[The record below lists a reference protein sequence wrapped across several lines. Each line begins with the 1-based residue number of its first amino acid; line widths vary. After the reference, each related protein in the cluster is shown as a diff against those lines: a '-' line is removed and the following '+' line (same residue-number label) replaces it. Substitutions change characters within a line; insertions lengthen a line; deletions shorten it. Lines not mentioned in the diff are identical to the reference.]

1 LENLILEFKACL
13 YKISQTVYGLKLLEL
28 KEKEFK
34 GRELVDFLLDQN
46 FAKTFL
52 TQKDFGKIR
61 STSKKSLE
69 LVFQE
74 SYLFNL
80 QSAKDNGDFDKLQK
94 FISKLNYKNTHTLSL
109 PKYIN
114 DDQLKSILEQ
124 KLEKEDLTVGES
136 VTNLD
141 LAHCRNLT
149 DKASEY
155 LLPLANIK
163 SLDMSKCDK
172 LVKAKF
178 STNIVSLDI
187 SHCRKLKGNNL
198 AEMTSVENIIASG
211 SVALINF
218 KAPINVKLLDLSLNY
233 KSEYDIQEIINKCQ
247 NLEHLN
253 ISGRNV
259 EKELKLPNTVMSLD
273 ISQCKKLSHSN
284 IQNMISQCPN
294 IKYLNLSR
302 CELERNLELPK
313 SIKSLDLSGCN
324 QLNHDQ
330 IQRMID
336 QCPNLESLNLSGC
349 KLERNL
355 ELPSSIKSLKISNC
369 KQLNHLQIQEMITDC
384 PNLEN
389 LDISNC
395 QITEFTFYKSVNFK
409 KLTILS
415 CETLKTLTFLEG
427 ANIDF
432 FNINHCKKLE
442 TINIGKN
449 IKINKSDLT
458 SSEELKKMLKGI
470 IPRSTIITM
479 ATEDPSPSLQH
490 AKTAKPEQSR

>member
-1 LENLILEFKACL
+1 MLESETREFK
-13 YKISQTVYGLKLLEL
+13 K
-28 KEKEFK
+28 
-34 GRELVDFLLDQN
+34 RELIDFLLNQN

-52 TQKDFGKIR
+52 TQKDLGEIR
-61 STSKKSLE
+61 LTSKESLE

-80 QSAKDNGDFDKLQK
+80 KSAQDDGDFDKLQK
-94 FISKLNYKNTHTLSL
+94 FISKLNYKNTHNTLSL

-124 KLEKEDLTVGES
+124 KLAKGDLTVGES

-141 LAHCRNLT
+141 LANCRNLT
-149 DKASEY
+149 DTASEY

-163 SLDMSKCDK
+163 SLDISKCGK

-187 SHCRKLKGNNL
+187 SHCRKLKGQNL
-198 AEMTSVENIIASG
+198 AEMTSVEHIKACGSG
-211 SVALINF
+211 ALINF
-218 KAPINVKLLDLSLNY
+218 KAPINVKFLDFSLNN
-233 KSEYDIQEIINKCQ
+233 KSEYDMQEMINKCQ
-247 NLEHLN
+247 NLEYLN

-259 EKELKLPNTVMSLD
+259 EKELKLPNTVTSLN
-273 ISQCKKLSHSN
+273 ISQCEKLSHSN
-284 IQNMISQCPN
+284 IQNMINQCTN
-294 IKYLNLSR
+294 IKYLNLSG

-313 SIKSLDLSGCN
+313 SIKSLDLTGCN

-330 IQRMID
+330 IQRMIY

-355 ELPSSIKSLKISNC
+355 KLPRGIKSLTISNC
-369 KQLNHLQIQEMITDC
+369 KKLNHHQIQETITEC

-432 FNINHCKKLE
+432 FNINHCKQLE

-470 IPRSTIITM
+470 PRSTIITI
-479 ATEDPSPSLQH
+479 ATEDPSPSLQQ
-490 AKTAKPEQSR
+490 AKTAERAQGR

>member
-1 LENLILEFKACL
+1 LLESKTREFK
-13 YKISQTVYGLKLLEL
+13 K
-28 KEKEFK
+28 
-34 GRELVDFLLDQN
+34 RELIDFLLNQN

-52 TQKDFGKIR
+52 TQKDLGEIR
-61 STSKKSLE
+61 LTSKESLE
-69 LVFQE
+69 LVFQGG
-74 SYLFNL
+74 YLFNL
-80 QSAKDNGDFDKLQK
+80 KSAKDNGDFDKLQK
-94 FISKLNYKNTHTLSL
+94 FISKLNYKITHTLSL

-114 DDQLKSILEQ
+114 DDQLKSILKQ
-124 KLEKEDLTVGES
+124 KLAKGDLTVGES

-141 LAHCRNLT
+141 LADCRNLT

-163 SLDMSKCDK
+163 SLDISKCDK

-218 KAPINVKLLDLSLNY
+218 KAPINVKLLDLSLNS
-233 KSEYDIQEIINKCQ
+233 KSEYDIQEMINKCQ
-247 NLEHLN
+247 NLEYLN

-294 IKYLNLSR
+294 IKYLNLSG
-302 CELERNLELPK
+302 CELERNLELSK
-313 SIKSLDLSGCN
+313 NESIKSLDLSGCN

-355 ELPSSIKSLKISNC
+355 VLPSKIKSLTISNC
-369 KQLNHLQIQEMITDC
+369 KKLNHHQIQEMITDC

-432 FNINHCKKLE
+432 FNINHCKQLE
-442 TINIGKN
+442 AINIGKN

-470 IPRSTIITM
+470 PRSTIITI

-490 AKTAKPEQSR
+490 AKTAERAQGR